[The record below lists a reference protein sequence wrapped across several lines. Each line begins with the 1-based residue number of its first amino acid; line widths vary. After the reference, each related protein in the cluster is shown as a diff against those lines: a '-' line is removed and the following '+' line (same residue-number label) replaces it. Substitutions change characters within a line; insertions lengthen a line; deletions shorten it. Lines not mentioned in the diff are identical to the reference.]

1 MSALHPKADM
11 CSATRHVRFVPEAD
25 IAVLKEGRAVVCW
38 EDVTQVD
45 AIQQSGTGDVRKKQ
59 NLAAYDKSFE

>member
-11 CSATRHVRFVPEAD
+11 CGATWDFRFVPEAD

-59 NLAAYDKSFE
+59 NLGRL